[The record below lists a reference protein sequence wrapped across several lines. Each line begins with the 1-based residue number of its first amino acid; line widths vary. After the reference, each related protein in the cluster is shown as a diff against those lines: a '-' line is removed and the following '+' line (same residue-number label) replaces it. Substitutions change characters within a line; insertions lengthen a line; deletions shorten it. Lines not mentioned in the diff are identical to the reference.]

1 MLIDPPIDK
10 LVETVGNKYALVGVL
25 SKRAR
30 TLMEKRHDYI
40 EQENVNAI
48 SLAAREVV
56 DGKVEGVEEG

>member
-48 SLAAREVV
+48 SLAAKEVV
-56 DGKVEGVEEG
+56 EGKVEGVEEG

>member
-30 TLMEKRHDYI
+30 TLMEKRHDFI
-40 EQENVNAI
+40 EQENANAI
-48 SLAAREVV
+48 SLAAHEVV